1 MLEALGLS
9 EQDEAVYCLALLH
22 PTWSVQQLAVELR
35 LRPQQVTESQ
45 ECLIV
50 RGLLKRHPA
59 DPRLVVPVPLD
70 ALLDSILA
78 QDEARAAQRRA
89 EITQAGAILRGLVEG
104 YTSGSARRAHLDIQY
119 FEGVEAVRLRLEGL
133 AGVTRREVLSL
144 HPGGAQSPESI
155 RASLPLDRRAL
166 RRGVAMRAVYLH
178 SAMADPMTWA
188 YMQEVAAEGADIR
201 IASQLPTRL
210 TLIDRAVAV
219 VPAEQEAPAG
229 SALVIT
235 GTGVIGALAAFFE
248 QAWASARPLRLH
260 DDEVPVVFAAG
271 EQQPSTNDRQL
282 LRLLSLGLKDE
293 AVARHLGVS
302 VRTTRRQIA
311 DLLLR
316 LEASSRFQAGI
327 QAARRG
333 WL

>member
-9 EQDEAVYCLALLH
+9 EQDEAVYCLSLLH
-22 PTWSVQQLAVELR
+22 PTWSVGRLAADLGV
-35 LRPQQVTESQ
+35 RPQQVA
-45 ECLIV
+45 ECHDRLIA

-59 DPRLVVPVPLD
+59 DRQLVVPVPLD
-70 ALLDSILA
+70 ALLDSLLA
-78 QDEARAAQRRA
+78 QDEARAAQRRW
-89 EITQAGAILRGLVEG
+89 EIAQVGATLRGLVGG
-104 YTSGSARRAHLDIQY
+104 YTAGSAKRARLEAEY

-133 AGVTRREVLSL
+133 AQVTHHEVLSL

-155 RASLPLDRRAL
+155 TASLPLDRHAL
-166 RRGVAMRAVYLH
+166 RRGVMMRAVYLQG
-178 SAMADPMTWA
+178 AMTDPMTWD
-188 YMQEVAAEGADIR
+188 YMRQVAAEGARIR

-219 VPAEQEAPAG
+219 VPAEEQAPAG
-229 SALVIT
+229 SALVIR
-235 GTGVIGALAAFFE
+235 GTAVIGALAAFFE
-248 QAWASARPLRLH
+248 QSWASAHPLRLR
-260 DDEVPVVFAAG
+260 DAEIPVVFETG
-271 EQQPSTNDRQL
+271 EQPNANDRAL

-316 LEASSRFQAGI
+316 LEATSRFQAGI